1 MKRYIKLFWAGLTG
15 ILSAI
20 ANWITTVLGMTDDS
34 KYGKFIRRVV
44 GSCFALMIFIFT
56 GSVLWAVGE
65 EVWRKLDCD
74 WFKAEEIDYYGNEE
88 LSREISFHEGYARD
102 GYLFNRDNKKVQ
114 KNISWIAKPL
124 GEDSLV
130 CYSNGE
136 KRGYFNMY
144 TGEVIIKPQYRHAWI
159 WLINLSLEYPFCHV
173 RLFENAV
180 QI

>member
-1 MKRYIKLFWAGLTG
+1 MQG
-15 ILSAI
+15 
-20 ANWITTVLGMTDDS
+20 
-34 KYGKFIRRVV
+34 
-44 GSCFALMIFIFT
+44 
-56 GSVLWAVGE
+56 
-65 EVWRKLDCD
+65 
-74 WFKAEEIDYYGNEE
+74 
-88 LSREISFHEGYARD
+88 RD
-102 GYLFNRDNKKVQ
+102 GYLFNRDNKKVL